1 MIEFLTSPWP
11 WWFSGMMISLVMFL
25 LIWGGKTFGF
35 SSNLRTLCAA
45 AGAGK
50 TSDFF
55 RFDWKRERWNLV
67 FALGA
72 LLGGVLAALFMDV
85 GSREVLL
92 SDATT
97 QNLAQMGLH
106 QKGGLL
112 PAELFSLE
120 ALSYSWKPWL
130 VLSLGGFL
138 VGFGSRWAGG
148 CTSGHAI
155 SGLSNLQWPS
165 LVAVCGFFAGGLL
178 MTWGIMPWLLPWIL
192 S

>member
-45 AGAGK
+45 VGAGK

-55 RFDWKRERWNLV
+55 RFDWKRESWNLL

-72 LLGGVLAALFMDV
+72 LLGGVLAALFLDA
-85 GSREVLL
+85 GTREVAL
-92 SDATT
+92 SDSTRQHLQA
-97 QNLAQMGLH
+97 MGFQLN
-106 QKGGLL
+106 GGLL
-112 PAELFSLE
+112 PQEIFSWD
-120 ALSYSWKPWL
+120 ALSQSWKPWL
-130 VLSLGGFL
+130 VLALGGFM

-155 SGLSNLQWPS
+155 SGLSNLQLPS
-165 LVAVCGFFAGGLL
+165 LLAVCGFFGGGLL
-178 MTWGIMPWLLPWIL
+178 MTWGILPWLLPWVL
-192 S
+192 N